1 MVPRPSAI
9 PVPTRG
15 GRRHRIV
22 TAAATSLLLTLVL
35 NGTSPAVAVPADSP
49 TAVPGLGATPAVHEA
64 PGSDAPGY
72 PWAWPV
78 NGARRVVAPFRA
90 PAHEYGPGHRG
101 MDIASAPGAEVRAP
115 ADGVV
120 AFRGTVVDRPLLT
133 IDHGGGYVTTW
144 EPVISS
150 LVAGGVVTAG
160 EVIGTVAA
168 GGHSVRGAM
177 HVGVRM
183 DGAYINPRPL
193 FGEVP
198 RAVLLPCCE

>member
-1 MVPRPSAI
+1 MLSRPPAA
-9 PVPTRG
+9 PVPTRDA
-15 GRRHRIV
+15 RRHRIIRA
-22 TAAATSLLLTLVL
+22 TAAGVLLLAMAL
-35 NGTSPAVAVPADSP
+35 NGASAAVAGAADSP
-49 TAVPGLGATPAVHEA
+49 VAGAVRAVAEQ

-78 NGARRVVAPFRA
+78 DGPRRVVTPFRA

-101 MDIASAPGAEVRAP
+101 MDIAAAPGTKVRAP
-115 ADGVV
+115 AGGVV

-144 EPVISS
+144 EPLTSS
-150 LVAGGVVTAG
+150 LEAGAVVDAG

-168 GGHSVRGAM
+168 GGHAVRGTM

-183 DGAYINPRPL
+183 DDAYVNPRPL